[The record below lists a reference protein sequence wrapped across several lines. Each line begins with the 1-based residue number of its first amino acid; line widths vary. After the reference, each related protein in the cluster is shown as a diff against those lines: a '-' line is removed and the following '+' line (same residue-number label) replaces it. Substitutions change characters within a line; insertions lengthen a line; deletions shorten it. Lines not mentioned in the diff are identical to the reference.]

1 MQDVI
6 LKTDSGVVDLSIVIP
21 MYNEAENVRPF
32 YLRLKRVLEESG
44 RTYEII
50 FVDDGSTD
58 TTLAALLRFRENDP
72 SMTVIQLRG
81 NYGQTPALA
90 AGFDNSRGDI
100 IIPMDGDLQHA
111 PEDIPA
117 FIEKIDEGY
126 SLVSGWRE
134 KRKDPFLS
142 RRLPSAIANWAMRK
156 LSGIDLHDFGTTF
169 KAYRRELIEDLV
181 LYGDFH
187 RFIPV
192 LLKGSGARI
201 TEIPIKNI
209 RRSQGNSNYNISRTI
224 TVFFDLIRLN
234 FLARFL
240 SKPLQLFGSFGLIL
254 AGGGFLI
261 TMYLAFLKYF
271 YGLGLLEYRAP
282 LFIVSVILMVIGSQ
296 FLTLGLLGEIMV
308 KMYHTSNRKQIYS
321 INQVI

>member
-6 LKTDSGVVDLSIVIP
+6 SKTDAGTIEFSIVVP
-21 MYNEAENVRPF
+21 LYNEAENVRPF
-32 YLRLKRVLEESG
+32 YLRLKRVLEDTG
-44 RTYEII
+44 RSYEII
-50 FVDDGSTD
+50 FVDDGSQD
-58 TTLAALLRFRENDP
+58 YTLAELLRFRENDP
-72 SMTVIQLRG
+72 CMTVIQLRG
-81 NYGQTPALA
+81 NYGQTSALA
-90 AGFDNSRGDI
+90 AGFDHSRGDV
-100 IIPMDGDLQHA
+100 IIPMDGDMQHA

-117 FIEKIDEGY
+117 FIGKIDAGY
-126 SLVSGWRE
+126 TLVSGWRE
-134 KRKDPFLS
+134 KRKDPFIS
-142 RRLPSAIANWAMRK
+142 RRLPSAIANWTMRK

-169 KAYRRELIEDLV
+169 KAYRRELLEDLV

-192 LLKGSGARI
+192 LLKGRGARI

-209 RRSQGNSNYNISRTI
+209 RRSQGKSNYSISRTF

-240 SKPLQLFGSFGLIL
+240 SRPLMLFGSFGLML
-254 AGGGFLI
+254 SGGGFLI
-261 TMYLAFLKYF
+261 TMYLVFLKYF

-282 LFIVSVILMVIGSQ
+282 QFIVSVILMVIGSQ

-308 KMYHTSNRKQIYS
+308 KMYHSSNKRQIYS
-321 INQVI
+321 VQQVF